1 MDWRLFY
8 LFLLHTLNN
17 SIPTLV
23 DWLAEFK
30 QLIAHPHGIG
40 VAAGQGGPDFW
51 YPSVRGRPLRLLR
64 CANPSHHQNPSRSV
78 PMPRRIGV

>member
-40 VAAGQGGPDFW
+40 VAAGQGAPISGK
-51 YPSVRGRPLRLLR
+51 PLLL
-64 CANPSHHQNPSRSV
+64 S
-78 PMPRRIGV
+78 